1 MEKAPFRID
10 ALGWGTVSGI
20 VASLSLLI
28 SVTYDWGFFFQL
40 GLSYAKAPTTIVD
53 HIQSWLYWLRALI
66 PAGVGVFLGH
76 LSAIKNPIHELDRNS
91 TRIEITQALNVLRRK
106 QKTLILT
113 IIITAV
119 MLILLSY
126 FLFDSIYPLGWY
138 GLVPF
143 WFLWFIRKRD
153 KFPAALREILT
164 WFPPLLVFAFLSGS
178 VHANRALGHKF
189 LPTHRLVTFDD
200 RESQQDIDVNV
211 LRTFQ
216 DWLLVVDDDDRM
228 AWISSA
234 SIKRMEI
241 LGRTATKKG
250 QE

>member
-1 MEKAPFRID
+1 MEKDRFSID

-28 SVTYDWGFFFQL
+28 SVTYDWGFFFEL
-40 GLSYAKAPTTIVD
+40 DLSYAKAPTTIVD
-53 HIQSWLYWLRALI
+53 HIQSWLHWLPALI
-66 PAGVGVFLGH
+66 PVGFGVFLAH
-76 LSAIKNPIHELDRNS
+76 LASIKNPVRDLNQNS
-91 TRIEITQALNVLRRK
+91 TRIEIAQALNVLRRK
-106 QKTLILT
+106 QITLISA

-119 MLILLSY
+119 ILLFISY

-138 GLVPF
+138 GLIPF

-164 WFPPLLVFAFLSGS
+164 WFPPLLAIAFLSGS
-178 VHANRALGHKF
+178 VHADHALGREF
-189 LPTHRLVTFDD
+189 RPTHRLVTFDD
-200 RESQQDIDVNV
+200 RESQQDLDVNV

-216 DWLLVVDDDDRM
+216 DWFLVVDDDDGM
-228 AWISSA
+228 AWISSS

-241 LGRTATKKG
+241 LEPTATKKD